1 MTLYGIDGRGNVLG
15 RLERGANDVWTGR
28 LKNLEITAYN
38 RASAEMAL
46 KKELGA
52 IRVVVTEEPIHQVGV
67 IIAI

>member
-1 MTLYGIDGRGNVLG
+1 MTMYGIDGRGNVLG
-15 RLERGANDVWTGR
+15 RLEKGTNDVWRGR

-38 RASAEMAL
+38 RAAAEMAL

-52 IRVVVTEEPIHQVGV
+52 TRVVVTEEPIHQVGV